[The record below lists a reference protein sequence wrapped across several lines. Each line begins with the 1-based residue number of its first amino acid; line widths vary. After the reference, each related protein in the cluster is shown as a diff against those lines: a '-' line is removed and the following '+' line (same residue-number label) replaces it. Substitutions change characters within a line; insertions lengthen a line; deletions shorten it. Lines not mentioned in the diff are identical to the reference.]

1 MKVLYIHGLDSKPNP
16 TKLKIIE
23 SFGCKVLAQHINYRS
38 TPNAFALLDK
48 YIVDNKI
55 EFIIG
60 SSLGGRL
67 GYWLSEYE
75 GLPCLLFNPAIISN
89 TSVNLEIP
97 GIITGQCPFRLIVF
111 GEKDT
116 VIDPVKNEDFF
127 TGNSHKQQ
135 TQKFLKLAWL
145 EHQVDEVTFEI
156 CMHWAM
162 DCLGSW
168 KMDGQ
173 DSAWL

>member
-1 MKVLYIHGLDSKPNP
+1 MKALYIHGLDSKPNP

-67 GYWLSEYE
+67 GYWPYFWFHGKKEWYNHDYSDEELNEFAKIIKNPPE
-75 GLPCLLFNPAIISN
+75 QGVNEAFIFFNNDYDANAPKNAVKLKEII
-89 TSVNLEIP
+89 E
-97 GIITGQCPFRLIVF
+97 
-111 GEKDT
+111 E
-116 VIDPVKNEDFF
+116 
-127 TGNSHKQQ
+127 
-135 TQKFLKLAWL
+135 
-145 EHQVDEVTFEI
+145 
-156 CMHWAM
+156 
-162 DCLGSW
+162 
-168 KMDGQ
+168 
-173 DSAWL
+173 